1 MDNGACKQSKKVSNK
16 RVCSTAWTIKCD
28 LSQFAS
34 CRDYKKSVWRVFC
47 DAFSKKCT
55 VLLRSNYTRM
65 QWPLWSTTK
74 LLFQRK
80 TDCFHLQDYVKTAVY
95 PVLIISYEMFVRGY
109 EVVKKVPFDLVVCD
123 EGHRLKNTAI
133 KTNTE
138 VELNSCQH
146 IHSFSFCLFLTL
158 LTAPFL
164 SVKKKKRKV
173 IGKIH
178 HSKNEQGNTA

>member
-34 CRDYKKSVWRVFC
+34 CRITKKVFEEFSVMHSPRN
-47 DAFSKKCT
+47 

-80 TDCFHLQDYVKTAVY
+80 TDCFHFQDYVKTAVY

>member
-34 CRDYKKSVWRVFC
+34 CRITKKVFEEFSVMHSPRNE
-47 DAFSKKCT
+47 
-55 VLLRSNYTRM
+55 LLRSNYTRM

-80 TDCFHLQDYVKTAVY
+80 TDCFHFQDYVKTAVY

-133 KTNTE
+133 KTTTVSRTE
-138 VELNSCQH
+138 LMSTYTFLLFLSLS
-146 IHSFSFCLFLTL
+146 HSPHCPLSFCE
-158 LTAPFL
+158 
-164 SVKKKKRKV
+164 KKRREKL
-173 IGKIH
+173 
-178 HSKNEQGNTA
+178 

>member
-34 CRDYKKSVWRVFC
+34 CRITKKVFEEFSVMHSPRNE
-47 DAFSKKCT
+47 
-55 VLLRSNYTRM
+55 LLRSNYTRM

-74 LLFQRK
+74 LLFQRM

-133 KTNTE
+133 KTTTVSRTE
-138 VELNSCQH
+138 LMSTYTFLLFLSLS
-146 IHSFSFCLFLTL
+146 HSPHCPLSFCE
-158 LTAPFL
+158 
-164 SVKKKKRKV
+164 KKEEKSYRQNP
-173 IGKIH
+173 
-178 HSKNEQGNTA
+178 SF